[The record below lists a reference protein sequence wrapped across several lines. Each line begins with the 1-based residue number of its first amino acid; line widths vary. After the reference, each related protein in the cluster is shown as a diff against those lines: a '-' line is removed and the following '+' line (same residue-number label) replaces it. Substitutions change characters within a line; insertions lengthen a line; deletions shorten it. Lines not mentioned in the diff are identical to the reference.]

1 MTPKPESETDHEQA
15 IRDYY
20 AHCDQAER
28 AEAAELPPVPNIIAA
43 LDTGT
48 ATPELIS
55 EWANHPYVCTT
66 DIIRRAIAV
75 LLAARAAEAAQHRQE
90 IAAKDETIRQQA
102 AQIEALKEIADEAFG
117 VCICGCQLSE
127 HENYGEDGEQC
138 ENEMHE
144 CIRTSKAAYA
154 VVHTL
159 RARLAAVEAERDKA
173 IDENIRLT
181 NAEIEAL
188 RAERDRLKAA
198 MERLRDCD
206 WTIGRGDRMDA
217 VRDIAR
223 AALTP
228 QGQSTDGETR

>member
-28 AEAAELPPVPNIIAA
+28 AEAAELPPVPNIVAA

-90 IAAKDETIRQQA
+90 IERLARINAENARRLLVRDDEIA
-102 AQIEALKEIADEAFG
+102 AQDDELVMLRKGLKEA
-117 VCICGCQLSE
+117 CRQ
-127 HENYGEDGEQC
+127 N
-138 ENEMHE
+138 
-144 CIRTSKAAYA
+144 
-154 VVHTL
+154 
-159 RARLAAVEAERDKA
+159 VE
-173 IDENIRLT
+173 
-181 NAEIEAL
+181 L

-198 MERLRDCD
+198 LSKITALDFEKFN
-206 WTIGRGDRMDA
+206 GRHNFYSGA
-217 VRDIAR
+217 VMFVKAWLLAY